1 MGLPP
6 QRAEIGARRGIRETG
21 YLSVFEKETRDCP
34 GAVVSTPGLVLE
46 RYTPGVFEAQS
57 GRSVFFKRTDRPLFL
72 SAGEGDAAMKLE
84 LRHVACGYQK
94 QPPILRDVHF
104 AVETGQICCLL
115 GPNGVGKTTLFKT
128 ILGLLPPLEGSVYLD
143 GRDTAG
149 WSAARLARY
158 VAYVSQFHTPPFP
171 YKVREVVLLG
181 RISQAGYFGTASQ
194 RDWEI
199 AEQAMEDMGVRHL
212 RDVPYTDISG
222 GERQLVMLARA
233 LAQQPRWLVMDE
245 PTANL
250 DFGNMVRVVRCIRGL
265 RDRGYGVIMTT
276 HSPDQAFL
284 CEAQVALLQRGRP
297 VCYGPAHQ
305 VITEKNMRDAYG
317 VGVKIVEFFDGGG
330 HLMRLCSPR
339 MDEDK

>member
-1 MGLPP
+1 
-6 QRAEIGARRGIRETG
+6 
-21 YLSVFEKETRDCP
+21 
-34 GAVVSTPGLVLE
+34 
-46 RYTPGVFEAQS
+46 
-57 GRSVFFKRTDRPLFL
+57 
-72 SAGEGDAAMKLE
+72 MKLE

-94 QPPILRDVHF
+94 RSPVLKDVHF
-104 AVETGQICCLL
+104 EVETGQICCLL

-143 GRDTAG
+143 GQDTAG

-199 AEQAMEDMGVRHL
+199 AEQAMEDLGVRHL

-250 DFGNMVRVVRCIRGL
+250 DYGNMVRVVRRIREL

-284 CEAQVALLQRGRP
+284 CQAQVALLQRGRP
-297 VCYGPAHQ
+297 VCYGPADQ

-317 VGVKIVEFFDGGG
+317 VGVKIVEFFDGSGQ
-330 HLMRLCSPR
+330 LMRLCSPR
-339 MDEDK
+339 LDEDK